1 VRQLAQFDEHDAPGL
16 LDELVASLAAV
27 DVEIVVT
34 LKTRLSIQAKNAA
47 AKHGFVVC
55 YGSDTDH

>member
-1 VRQLAQFDEHDAPGL
+1 VRQLAQSDEHDAPGL

-34 LKTRLSIQAKNAA
+34 LKTRLSIQAKSAA
-47 AKHGFVVC
+47 AKPGSVAC